1 MARIVAN
8 RARRIS
14 VVLLVLVGSWWSA
27 ASFFW
32 VCPTHRCV
40 IPNAPQLAALARPAE
55 VNERII
61 RFLRGTACTTRSEA
75 A

>member
-1 MARIVAN
+1 
-8 RARRIS
+8 
-14 VVLLVLVGSWWSA
+14 VLLVLVRLLAVGGLVLLGLS
-27 ASFFW
+27 
-32 VCPTHRCV
+32 HRCV
-40 IPNAPQLAALARPAE
+40 IPNAPQLAALAQPAE